1 MACPP
6 GPRNEAGLMIFARNA
21 LASGPGKALKLN
33 RLYAYLAKSEGG
45 HPLKERRKF
54 SEILQGD
61 LPSVALVPGPQPRHS
76 GNVNP
81 PSAIGGDP
89 RQSRGFTLRNL
100 FSFLSFF
107 ILKIL
112 KICVHLRPILI
123 PHYPKT
129 PPMREPARRLINHKQ
144 KAPRMIRISPRAA
157 ASLTEPPM

>member
-1 MACPP
+1 
-6 GPRNEAGLMIFARNA
+6 MIFARNA

-81 PSAIGGDP
+81 PSAIGGDS
-89 RQSRGFTLRNL
+89 RQSRGGCPEEKLLGFGN
-100 FSFLSFF
+100 
-107 ILKIL
+107 
-112 KICVHLRPILI
+112 
-123 PHYPKT
+123 KT
-129 PPMREPARRLINHKQ
+129 PQ
-144 KAPRMIRISPRAA
+144 VFDGRAGGSVRVGPGKHFGGDEA
-157 ASLTEPPM
+157 VVADFIQGVDDSGEI